1 MQSVPVAYQQSYM
14 PKKTNHVLHLLLT
27 LVTCGFWAPVWLIL
41 AIVNANS
48 KDVVTT
54 YTTGQ
59 PPFAAPYP
67 PQQYAPQPYPSPQ
80 YQSQPYQSQPYQSQ
94 PYQSQPYPPQPYP
107 PQPYPP
113 QPMQALPP
121 APPAPPQYPHQ

>member
-1 MQSVPVAYQQSYM
+1 MAYQQSYM

-48 KDVVTT
+48 KGVVTT

-59 PPFAAPYP
+59 PPLAAPYP

-80 YQSQPYQSQPYQSQ
+80 YQSQPY
-94 PYQSQPYPPQPYP
+94 PPQPYP
-107 PQPYPP
+107 YPQ